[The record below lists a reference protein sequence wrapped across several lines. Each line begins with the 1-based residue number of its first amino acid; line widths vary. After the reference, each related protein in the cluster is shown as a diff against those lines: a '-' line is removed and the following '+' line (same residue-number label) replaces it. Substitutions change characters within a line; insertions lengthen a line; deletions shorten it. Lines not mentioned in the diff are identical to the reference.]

1 MFSFPITAD
10 FHTAAPP
17 RAVWAA
23 FQAVERW
30 PEVIPD
36 LVGAAIEPPGPLA
49 AGSVIHASAGPVGA
63 AVDIEYR
70 VTLAEEPHRLTLES
84 DTLDWNGRTEYTI
97 EPEGAGTR
105 LIVHSTLEVIG
116 TLLRIQMFVV
126 GRRMTAQREAALRV
140 RTQALLSLAEKMA

>member
-1 MFSFPITAD
+1 MFLFPITAD
-10 FHTAAPP
+10 FHTQAPP

-70 VTLAEEPHRLTLES
+70 VTLAEEPHRLPLES

-97 EPEGAGTR
+97 EPPKHFLAVDWKELWAYR
-105 LIVHSTLEVIG
+105 DLFLVLAW
-116 TLLRIQMFVV
+116 RD
-126 GRRMTAQREAALRV
+126 
-140 RTQALLSLAEKMA
+140 TQDHPGLSLRRRGRP